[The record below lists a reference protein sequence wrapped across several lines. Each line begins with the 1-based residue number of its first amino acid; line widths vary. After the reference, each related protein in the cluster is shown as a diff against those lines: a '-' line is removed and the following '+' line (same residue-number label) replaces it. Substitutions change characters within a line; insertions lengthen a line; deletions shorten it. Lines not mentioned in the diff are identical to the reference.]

1 MLEILFKEGQS
12 GLGISDRAQQI
23 LRDQHIRN
31 NGPGTVLAD
40 FESMLR
46 FIGNE
51 GLKTTGKYCLLPQS
65 KLDEL
70 NLKMSR
76 PVMHRLKRP
85 QQRSFPHLHGLYLI
99 LRASGMGIVGGS
111 RPSGGLVLDQE
122 AVMSWRELNATEQY
136 FALLEAW
143 LVQAVPELIAER
155 GGAASSCMRS
165 LNDIAIR
172 LRERRTVGDHRRR
185 GGLLYDVMD
194 STTVALMELFGW
206 VRLEFGEPAAGEGV
220 RITAVER
227 LDFGD
232 AMVAV
237 LHNGYMNREWP
248 TYIDETPADPGAL
261 RPLFQPYFPD
271 YKRAMEAKELPYLEG
286 TLMFRV
292 SLGNAWRRIA
302 APDDATLDD
311 LARTILDAFEFEM
324 DHLYC
329 FELRQTNGR
338 KLVIACPDENDAVAF
353 TDDFA
358 LGQLPIAEGGT
369 MTMIFDYGTS
379 WHFSVK
385 FEEIS
390 CSAKT
395 HCPRVVAK
403 GGKPPAQYDWEDEE
417 DWE

>member
-1 MLEILFKEGQS
+1 MIPRELIGPLRTALPDADLDAASYIGEGWAQVALRVPAGDGDWVLRHPLLRKYDNAAHPELRAMAVADLEREAKLLPELLAYGLPVPREMLLLRDKDGRTIGSVHRLLEGDPITRAMLIGGRRRRLAAAFGEFFTRLHS
-12 GLGISDRAQQI
+12 FPSDRAVA
-23 LRDQHIRN
+23 L
-31 NGPGTVLAD
+31 
-40 FESMLR
+40 
-46 FIGNE
+46 
-51 GLKTTGKYCLLPQS
+51 GLKSIDLWSDHYQPLVEGCQPLLAARS
-65 KLDEL
+65 REWLDATVGRFLDEGGMTGAPRVL
-70 NLKMSR
+70 IHADIG
-76 PVMHRLKRP
+76 PE
-85 QQRSFPHLHGLYLI
+85 HL
-99 LRASGMGIVGGS
+99 RVDA
-111 RPSGGLVLDQE
+111 
-122 AVMSWRELNATEQY
+122 
-136 FALLEAW
+136 
-143 LVQAVPELIAER
+143 
-155 GGAASSCMRS
+155 GGA
-165 LNDIAIR
+165 
-172 LRERRTVGDHRRR
+172 
-185 GGLLYDVMD
+185 
-194 STTVALMELFGW
+194 F
-206 VRLEFGEPAAGEGV
+206 AGS
-220 RITAVER
+220 I
-227 LDFGD
+227 DFGD